1 MAGEYVRW
9 LARDVKPQ
17 EKRELTPAEK
27 RRNWWA
33 YNKWYVIAAVVV
45 LIFAA
50 DLLYDVLHAA
60 ENRPDY
66 TVAYVGSTPLSPGTV
81 TALEARFAE
90 LGEDLSGN
98 GVVEAALAEYVLPRD
113 LLQGMAVDMQLTTSI
128 EKVENMIY
136 LLEDPEAFQ
145 EAYPILEQWQLC
157 ADCPAL
163 AELALPEGLYIA
175 RRGLWNGESDEWIE
189 GSLRLWEILTAEE

>member
-27 RRNWWA
+27 RRNWWT

-50 DLLYDVLHAA
+50 DLVYDMLHAA

-66 TVAYVGSTPLSPGTV
+66 TVAYVGSTPLNPETV
-81 TALEARFAE
+81 AALETRLTE
-90 LGEDLSGN
+90 LGEEVSGN
-98 GVVEAALAEYVLPRD
+98 GVVEAELLEYVLARD

-136 LLEDPEAFQ
+136 LLEDPEFFQ

-157 ADCPAL
+157 ADSPAL
-163 AELALPEGLYIA
+163 AGLELPEGLYIA
-175 RRGLWNGESDEWIE
+175 RRGLWNAESDRWIE
-189 GSLRLWEILTAEE
+189 GSLRLWEILTDGI